1 MSKKKISFLEW
12 MLRLLILLLV
22 CVAVFVGFQ
31 RLSRWNELQK
41 QKEELEKQ
49 KTEMQQSQE

>member
-1 MSKKKISFLEW
+1 MSKKKISPLEW

-31 RLSRWNELQK
+31 RLSKWNELQK
-41 QKEELEKQ
+41 QKEDLEKQ
-49 KTEMQQSQE
+49 KTEIQKTQE